1 MGVFDGNKD
10 VPETLVGE
18 SVLGPHHPLLTS
30 VSSRFDLNVD
40 RIQRVWISRN
50 NVYERLTV
58 IGLARDVSTLSQLCQ
73 DIELDC
79 VAGAVVIGR
88 HCYCLASGRSTI
100 QPRSRC
106 LNISALCREAIAEK
120 LERMEAVT

>member
-1 MGVFDGNKD
+1 MGVFDGHTD
-10 VPETLVGE
+10 VPEPLVGDTVFGTHYP
-18 SVLGPHHPLLTS
+18 SLTTIS
-30 VSSRFDLNVD
+30 RRFDLNVD
-40 RIQRVWISRN
+40 RIQRVWISRH
-50 NVYERLTV
+50 NVCERLTV
-58 IGLARDVSTLSQLCQ
+58 ISLARDVSTLSQLCQ
-73 DIELDC
+73 DIELAC
-79 VAGAVVIGR
+79 VADAVVIGR